1 MFNEDLKLP
10 KGCLIS
16 EFTWAQI
23 SKKKVPNQPPEH
35 LLYKWIVL
43 RGVIWHLILENLSQN
58 ENLSEIK
65 LPLVVAIHAEKIRD
79 LI

>member
-1 MFNEDLKLP
+1 MAVPLSRKVALSRPVGNPSSNL
-10 KGCLIS
+10 
-16 EFTWAQI
+16 Q
-23 SKKKVPNQPPEH
+23 KKVPNQPPEH

-43 RGVIWHLILENLSQN
+43 RGVIWHLIFENLSQN